1 MRRRRLRG
9 VRNRRYTERPAR
21 TPLSS
26 LESRV
31 NKQQLGVALA
41 SKLTRPKAEAARI
54 LDALFGKDGV
64 IVAELRRGRKVQI
77 TGFGNF
83 ETRRRKAR
91 TARNP
96 RTGRAMTI
104 KASVAPVFRAGKG
117 LKDLVNRR

>member
-1 MRRRRLRG
+1 
-9 VRNRRYTERPAR
+9 
-21 TPLSS
+21 
-26 LESRV
+26 V

-41 SKLTRPKAEAARI
+41 SKLARPKAEAARI
-54 LDALFGKDGV
+54 LDALFGKEGV
-64 IVAELRRGRKVQI
+64 IIAELRRGRKVQI

-83 ETRRRKAR
+83 ETRRRNAR